1 MKLYLEVAR
10 RSGTD
15 TNEEYSKPLH
25 CMGKERDSMPP
36 QISVFG
42 IEGMPEFKPGDD
54 VAVQIL
60 DAARNQGTPIES
72 GDVLVVTQKIVSKAE
87 GRVVFIKDIEPSP
100 LAISIT
106 EGHRRDPRHTE
117 LILRESR
124 RIVRM
129 DRGVIISETY
139 HGFNCANAGIDASN
153 IPGEGTVALLPID
166 PDASARGI
174 RQSIKTMAEVD
185 VAVVISDTFGR
196 PWRSAA
202 VNVAIGVAGINPL
215 LSYVGQEDS
224 HGNMMYTTVINI
236 ADELAATAELVTGKV
251 LRVPVAIVRGYAYE
265 QLEDA
270 SNQAL
275 IRDPDKDLFR

>member
-1 MKLYLEVAR
+1 
-10 RSGTD
+10 
-15 TNEEYSKPLH
+15 
-25 CMGKERDSMPP
+25 MPA
-36 QISVFG
+36 QISVIG
-42 IEGMPEFKPGDD
+42 IEGMPEARPGDD
-54 VAVQIL
+54 LAGQIINS
-60 DAARNQGTPIES
+60 AQAQGTPVAT

-87 GRVVFIKDIEPSP
+87 GRVISIDGIEPSP

-153 IPGEGTVALLPID
+153 IPGDGTVALLPID

-174 RQSIKTMAEVD
+174 RQAIRSRTGAD
-185 VAVVISDTFGR
+185 VAVIISDTFGR

-215 LSYVGQEDS
+215 LSYVGQEDA
-224 HGNMMYTTVINI
+224 HGNMMYTTVINV

-251 LRVPVAIVRGYAYE
+251 LGVPVAIVRGYAYE
-265 QLEDA
+265 PMEDA

-275 IRDPDKDLFR
+275 TRDPDKDLFR

>member
-1 MKLYLEVAR
+1 
-10 RSGTD
+10 
-15 TNEEYSKPLH
+15 
-25 CMGKERDSMPP
+25 MPP
-36 QISVFG
+36 QLTVIG
-42 IEGMPEFKPGDD
+42 IEGMPEARPGDD
-54 VAVQIL
+54 LTEQL
-60 DAARNQGTPIES
+60 LHAAETQGTPVET
-72 GDVLVVTQKIVSKAE
+72 GDILVVTQKIVSKAE
-87 GRVVFIKDIEPSP
+87 GRVISIDDIEPSP

-153 IPGEGTVALLPID
+153 IPGDGTVALLPED

-174 RQSIKTMAEVD
+174 RQAVKERSGAD
-185 VAVVISDTFGR
+185 VAVIISDTFGR

-202 VNVAIGVAGINPL
+202 VNVAIGVAGLNPL

-224 HGNMMYTTVINI
+224 HGNLMYTTVINV

-251 LRVPVAIVRGYAYE
+251 LGVPVAIIRGYAFE
-265 QLEDA
+265 PMEAA

>member
-1 MKLYLEVAR
+1 
-10 RSGTD
+10 
-15 TNEEYSKPLH
+15 
-25 CMGKERDSMPP
+25 MPP
-36 QISVFG
+36 QLSVIG
-42 IEGMPEFKPGDD
+42 VEGMPEAKAGDD
-54 VAVQIL
+54 LAAQIL
-60 DAARNQGTPIES
+60 EAAQSQGTPVAT

-87 GRVVFIKDIEPSP
+87 GRVVSIEGVEASP
-100 LAISIT
+100 LAVSIT

-153 IPGEGTVALLPID
+153 IPGEGTVALLPED
-166 PDASARGI
+166 PDASARRI
-174 RQSIKTMAEVD
+174 REAVRERTGAD
-185 VAVVISDTFGR
+185 VAVIISDTFGR

-224 HGNMMYTTVINI
+224 YGNMMHTTVINV

-251 LRVPVAIVRGYAYE
+251 LAVPVAIIRGYEYE
-265 QLEDA
+265 VMEEA

>member
-1 MKLYLEVAR
+1 
-10 RSGTD
+10 
-15 TNEEYSKPLH
+15 
-25 CMGKERDSMPP
+25 MPP
-36 QISVFG
+36 QLSVIG
-42 IEGMPEFKPGDD
+42 LEGMPEVRPGDD
-54 VAVQIL
+54 LAGQIIVAAQ
-60 DAARNQGTPIES
+60 AQGIPVAS

-87 GRVVFIKDIEPSP
+87 GRVISIEGIEASP
-100 LAISIT
+100 LAVSIT

-153 IPGEGTVALLPID
+153 IPGDGTVALLPID

-174 RQSIKTMAEVD
+174 RQAIRNRTGAD
-185 VAVVISDTFGR
+185 VAVIISDTFGR

-224 HGNMMYTTVINI
+224 YGNLMYTTVINV

-251 LRVPVAIVRGYAYE
+251 LSVPVAIVRGYAYE
-265 QLEDA
+265 PMEDA

>member
-1 MKLYLEVAR
+1 
-10 RSGTD
+10 
-15 TNEEYSKPLH
+15 
-25 CMGKERDSMPP
+25 MPP
-36 QISVFG
+36 QFNVFG
-42 IEGMPEFKPGDD
+42 IEGMPEARPGDD
-54 VAVQIL
+54 LAGQIL
-60 DAARNQGTPIES
+60 EAAEKQGTPISS
-72 GDVLVVTQKIVSKAE
+72 GDILVVTQKIVSKAE
-87 GRVVFIKDIEPSP
+87 GRVVSIEGVEASP
-100 LAISIT
+100 LAIAIT

-153 IPGEGTVALLPID
+153 IPGDGTVALLPKD
-166 PDASARGI
+166 PDNSARVI
-174 RQSIKTMAEVD
+174 RDAILERGGAV
-185 VAVVISDTFGR
+185 VAVIISDTFGR

-224 HGNMMYTTVINI
+224 HGNLMHTTVINV

-251 LRVPVAIVRGYAYE
+251 LAVPVAVIRGYAYE
-265 QLEDA
+265 PMDDA

-275 IRDPDKDLFR
+275 IRDPEKDLFR

>member
-1 MKLYLEVAR
+1 
-10 RSGTD
+10 
-15 TNEEYSKPLH
+15 
-25 CMGKERDSMPP
+25 MPP
-36 QISVFG
+36 QLSVIG
-42 IEGMPEFKPGDD
+42 IQGIPEVRPGDD
-54 VAVQIL
+54 LAAQII
-60 DAARNQGTPIES
+60 DAAQTQGTPVAS

-87 GRVVFIKDIEPSP
+87 GRVISIEGVEASP
-100 LAISIT
+100 LAVSIT

-153 IPGEGTVALLPID
+153 IPGEGTVALLPVD

-174 RQSIKTMAEVD
+174 RQAIRDRAGAD
-185 VAVVISDTFGR
+185 VAVIISDTFGR

-224 HGNMMYTTVINI
+224 HGNMMYTTVINV

-251 LRVPVAIVRGYAYE
+251 LGVPVAIVRGYAYE
-265 QLEDA
+265 PMEDA